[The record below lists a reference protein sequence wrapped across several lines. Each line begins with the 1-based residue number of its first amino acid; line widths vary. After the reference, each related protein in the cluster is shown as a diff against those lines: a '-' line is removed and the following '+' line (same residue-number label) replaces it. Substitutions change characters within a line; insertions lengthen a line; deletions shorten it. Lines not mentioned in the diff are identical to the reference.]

1 MSKRALFQA
10 SLAPLPNSTSKL
22 DQFVILHYPK
32 MQELILMVLLSL
44 IELLLVLLKVSIIR
58 LRLQN
63 PDEYLLRRRD
73 L

>member
-1 MSKRALFQA
+1 
-10 SLAPLPNSTSKL
+10 
-22 DQFVILHYPK
+22 
-32 MQELILMVLLSL
+32 MVLLSL